1 MVRAMGN
8 PNDEAQVRL
17 GACRLHPRV
26 AASLPAFCK
35 TLAARLGRAVAPAT
49 YASYEEL
56 LQGFIAGQIELCWM
70 PPVLL
75 AQALAAGGTL
85 LAVPQRAGNA
95 GYRSAILVR
104 RESAVRELRE
114 LRGLRAAWVDRA
126 SSSGYLYPRLELVR
140 RLGFGD
146 AQPFSS
152 ELFHGATVRAA
163 AAVAAGEAD
172 LCACFVTEEAA
183 KDPAQAEADSAP
195 RAGPARRAAPRPAHR
210 RAHPARRPGR
220 ARAPAAG
227 APRRALFRAA
237 LPARR
242 PRRPASARSSAA
254 SERAAR
260 PLTSRAARRRARLSS
275 MAVSPSKTLLRPSDA
290 P

>member
-1 MVRAMGN
+1 MAN
-8 PNDEAQVRL
+8 PIDEAAIRF

-26 AASLPAFCK
+26 AASLPGFCK
-35 TLAARLGRAVAPAT
+35 TLAARLERGVSPVT

-95 GYRSAILVR
+95 GYRAAILVR
-104 RESAVRELRE
+104 KESAVRELND

-146 AQPFSS
+146 APPFSS

-172 LCACFVTEEAA
+172 LCACFVTEGAA
-183 KDPAQAEADSAP
+183 KDPAQAEADL
-195 RAGPARRAAPRPAHR
+195 
-210 RAHPARRPGR
+210 
-220 ARAPAAG
+220 
-227 APRRALFRAA
+227 RRALGPLAERLRALHIGEAIPPDGMVAPAHLPPA
-237 LPARR
+237 LRDA
-242 PRRPASARSSAA
+242 
-254 SERAAR
+254 
-260 PLTSRAARRRARLSS
+260 L
-275 MAVSPSKTLLRPSDA
+275 SDA
-290 P
+290 LLSLHAEPDGQQALSALLQAGELRAPPDAAAFPRAV